1 MTDLNQRSAN
11 GFGTI
16 GFIGLGAM
24 GSRMIRHLKDASG
37 LLLHDVDGART
48 RQLAA
53 ELSAEGVAA
62 RAASGLADFASVD
75 VLILMLPD
83 SAVVDQVFRGAGQ
96 SAESAS
102 GGVLSWLRPGTLVID
117 MGSSTP
123 GHTVDNQVAAQA
135 RSVSFIDAPVSGGV
149 GGAQAASL
157 AIMVGASE
165 AEFERARPLLQCL
178 GSKVIRAGDV
188 GSGHAVKALNNL
200 LGATILAASA
210 EVFAIGEKFGL
221 DPGVMHSIVDA
232 SSGGSF
238 MSNRVWP
245 KAILPQSWDFGFAL
259 ALMNKDVTIAMSLIE
274 STGIQTELA
283 QANAKIWADAALRAA
298 PGADMSDIAR
308 QFRVRAGL

>member
-1 MTDLNQRSAN
+1 
-11 GFGTI
+11 
-16 GFIGLGAM
+16 
-24 GSRMIRHLKDASG
+24 
-37 LLLHDVDGART
+37 
-48 RQLAA
+48 
-53 ELSAEGVAA
+53 
-62 RAASGLADFASVD
+62 LADFASVD

-83 SAVVDQVFRGAGQ
+83 SAVVDAVFRGAEQ
-96 SAESAS
+96 SAEPAS
-102 GGVLSWLRPGTLVID
+102 GGLLACLRPGTLVID

-123 GHTVDNQVAAQA
+123 GHTVDNQVAARA
-135 RSVSFIDAPVSGGV
+135 RGVSFIDAPVSGGV

-165 AEFERARPLLQCL
+165 ADFERARPLLQCL

-221 DPGVMHSIVDA
+221 DPAVMHSIVDA

-274 STGIQTELA
+274 STGIHTVLA